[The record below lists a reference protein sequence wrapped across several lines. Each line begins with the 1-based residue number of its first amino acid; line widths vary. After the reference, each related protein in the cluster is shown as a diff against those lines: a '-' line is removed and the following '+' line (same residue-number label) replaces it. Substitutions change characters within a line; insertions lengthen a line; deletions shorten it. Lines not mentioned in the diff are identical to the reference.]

1 MAFLV
6 CLLFRESIGVAITK
20 SFVIFVR
27 KCFASSKQLALVG
40 CSIKGQAVLAKH
52 TMPYFA
58 NTQDSIWVSVDVN
71 IRKLS
76 RDLRVYMG
84 IG

>member
-27 KCFASSKQLALVG
+27 KFFVSSIYIYTVFPFFKTGAAEVFEL
-40 CSIKGQAVLAKH
+40 
-52 TMPYFA
+52 
-58 NTQDSIWVSVDVN
+58 
-71 IRKLS
+71 
-76 RDLRVYMG
+76 
-84 IG
+84 

>member
-27 KCFASSKQLALVG
+27 KFFVSSK
-40 CSIKGQAVLAKH
+40 
-52 TMPYFA
+52 TE
-58 NTQDSIWVSVDVN
+58 VSP
-71 IRKLS
+71 
-76 RDLRVYMG
+76 
-84 IG
+84 

>member
-27 KCFASSKQLALVG
+27 KFFVSSIYIYPSHFMRGARAGGGCIAAL
-40 CSIKGQAVLAKH
+40 
-52 TMPYFA
+52 
-58 NTQDSIWVSVDVN
+58 W
-71 IRKLS
+71 S
-76 RDLRVYMG
+76 R
-84 IG
+84 

>member
-27 KCFASSKQLALVG
+27 KFFVSSTISVWNHLPQDALIQHIPFLLLKYILHLFLLLLIVG
-40 CSIKGQAVLAKH
+40 TYLYQR
-52 TMPYFA
+52 T
-58 NTQDSIWVSVDVN
+58 
-71 IRKLS
+71 R
-76 RDLRVYMG
+76 
-84 IG
+84 

>member
-27 KCFASSKQLALVG
+27 KFFVSSK
-40 CSIKGQAVLAKH
+40 
-52 TMPYFA
+52 
-58 NTQDSIWVSVDVN
+58 N
-71 IRKLS
+71 IMTSNIL
-76 RDLRVYMG
+76 
-84 IG
+84 IAI

>member
-27 KCFASSKQLALVG
+27 KFFVSSIYIEIKKIHSKLVYVGLAHARPNY
-40 CSIKGQAVLAKH
+40 SDRAK
-52 TMPYFA
+52 YF
-58 NTQDSIWVSVDVN
+58 
-71 IRKLS
+71 
-76 RDLRVYMG
+76 G
-84 IG
+84 

>member
-27 KCFASSKQLALVG
+27 KFFVSSTNMPFIYCCPVLVTSMWENYD
-40 CSIKGQAVLAKH
+40 CIILC
-52 TMPYFA
+52 
-58 NTQDSIWVSVDVN
+58 
-71 IRKLS
+71 
-76 RDLRVYMG
+76 
-84 IG
+84 

>member
-27 KCFASSKQLALVG
+27 KFFVSSNYSNAMSSK
-40 CSIKGQAVLAKH
+40 VLH
-52 TMPYFA
+52 SQT
-58 NTQDSIWVSVDVN
+58 TLQ
-71 IRKLS
+71 
-76 RDLRVYMG
+76 
-84 IG
+84 

>member
-27 KCFASSKQLALVG
+27 KFLVSYRTS
-40 CSIKGQAVLAKH
+40 CRKSLPARILRVLA
-52 TMPYFA
+52 
-58 NTQDSIWVSVDVN
+58 SCVIS
-71 IRKLS
+71 KLS
-76 RDLRVYMG
+76 SLPARAL
-84 IG
+84 ISSN